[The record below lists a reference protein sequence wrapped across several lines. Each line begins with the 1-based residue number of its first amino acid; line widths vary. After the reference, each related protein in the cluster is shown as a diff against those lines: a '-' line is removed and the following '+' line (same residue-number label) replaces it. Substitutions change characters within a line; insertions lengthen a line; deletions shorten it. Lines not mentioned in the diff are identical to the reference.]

1 MRDKISLMESEQR
14 QQELDTPLLLM
25 ATPQVLD
32 PFFYKS
38 VVLLLHHDEEGSF
51 GFNLNRPTTVSVSEI
66 LEGLEIEWTGD
77 PSICAFLGG
86 PVQPQLG
93 TILFGDENAQ
103 PSEPDGDTDSN
114 ETTTCVLPGLSM
126 TQHVGDLARLAQ
138 NPPEGLRLYLGY
150 AGWGAGQLI
159 EEILRNDW
167 IVGPVAEELLFT
179 RDPGSVWPLALAA
192 AGVDPSTLPS
202 WTPNDAKAG
211 VN

>member
-1 MRDKISLMESEQR
+1 MISTMEPEPR
-14 QQELDTPLLLM
+14 KQELDAPFLLI

-32 PFFYKS
+32 PFFHKS

-51 GFNLNRPTTVSVSEI
+51 GFNLNRPAAVSVSEI

-77 PSICAFLGG
+77 PNVRAFVGG

-93 TILFGDENAQ
+93 TVLFGDKNAQ
-103 PSEPDGDTDSN
+103 PSAVAGD
-114 ETTTCVLPGLSM
+114 ETTTCLLPGLAM
-126 TQHVGDLARLAQ
+126 TQHLGDLARLAR

-150 AGWGAGQLI
+150 AGWGAGQLMQ
-159 EEILRNDW
+159 EILRNDW
-167 IVGPVAEELLFT
+167 IVGPVAEELLFSS
-179 RDPGSVWPLALAA
+179 DHGSVWSLALEA

-202 WTPNDAKAG
+202 WTPDDSAAG